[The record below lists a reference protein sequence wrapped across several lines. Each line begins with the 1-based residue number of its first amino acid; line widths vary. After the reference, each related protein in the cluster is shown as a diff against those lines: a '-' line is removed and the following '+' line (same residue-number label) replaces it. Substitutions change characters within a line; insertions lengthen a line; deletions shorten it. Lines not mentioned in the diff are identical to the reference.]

1 MDKSKFDKIKVIIF
15 DFDETMYT
23 SSTIKEYYVKYIKQT
38 LTDLTSLSE
47 KEILTLMEKYGF
59 MSNGKERISFGKNCE
74 KFGVTKEQWNNYRID
89 NFFQIDY
96 KNAVTSNNEI
106 YEKLSKL
113 KKLFI
118 VSNEVKENLVYKA
131 KMMNIDLKPFTIYA
145 PLKKDVLT
153 YKSNKEDCYKKIIEE
168 CQVSPDD
175 VLVVG
180 DRYNVDILP
189 LENLGGHGILINN
202 AKQIE
207 DIFKEN
213 VLWKICN

>member
-59 MSNGKERISFGKNCE
+59 MSSGKERISFGKNCD
-74 KFGVTKEQWNNYRID
+74 KFGVTKEQWNKYRID

-96 KNAVTSNNEI
+96 KNAVTSSNEV

-168 CQVSPDD
+168 CQVSPDE

>member
-74 KFGVTKEQWNNYRID
+74 KFGVTKEHWNNYRID

-131 KMMNIDLKPFTIYA
+131 HMMNIDLKPFTIYA

-168 CQVSPDD
+168 CQVSPDE
-175 VLVVG
+175 VLVIG

-213 VLWKICN
+213 VL

>member
-153 YKSNKEDCYKKIIEE
+153 YKSNKEDCYRKIIEE
-168 CQVSPDD
+168 CQVSSDE

-213 VLWKICN
+213 VL

>member
-1 MDKSKFDKIKVIIF
+1 MNKSEFDKIKVIIF
-15 DFDETMYT
+15 DFDETMYS
-23 SSTIKEYYVKYIKQT
+23 SSTIKKYYVRYIKQT
-38 LTDLTSLSE
+38 LSDLTSLSE
-47 KEILTLMEKYGF
+47 KDILTLMEKFGF
-59 MSNGKERISFGKNCE
+59 MSGGKERISFGKNCE

-96 KNAVTSNNEI
+96 KNAITPSNEI

-113 KKLFI
+113 KKLYI
-118 VSNEVKENLVYKA
+118 VSNEVKENLFYKA
-131 KMMNIDLKPFTIYA
+131 KMMNINLEPFEIYA

-153 YKSNKEDCYKKIIEE
+153 YKSSKEDCYKKIINE
-168 CQVSPDD
+168 CKVSPES

-180 DRYNVDILP
+180 DRYNVDIFP

-213 VLWKICN
+213 ILWKICN

>member
-1 MDKSKFDKIKVIIF
+1 MNKSEFDKIKVIIF
-15 DFDETMYT
+15 DFDETMYS
-23 SSTIKEYYVKYIKQT
+23 SSTIKKYYVRYIKQT
-38 LTDLTSLSE
+38 LSDLTSLSE
-47 KEILTLMEKYGF
+47 KDILTLMEKFGF
-59 MSNGKERISFGKNCE
+59 MSGGKERISFGKNCE

-96 KNAVTSNNEI
+96 KNAITPSNEI

-113 KKLFI
+113 KKLYI
-118 VSNEVKENLVYKA
+118 VSNEVKENLFYKA
-131 KMMNIDLKPFTIYA
+131 KMMNINLEPFEIYA

-153 YKSNKEDCYKKIIEE
+153 YKSSKEDCYKKIINE
-168 CQVSPDD
+168 CKVSPES

-180 DRYNVDILP
+180 DRYNVDIFP

-213 VLWKICN
+213 IL